1 MHIDVEF
8 RKKASD
14 KVMILESFR
23 SQKLSKNGHSFGISN
38 RERVY
43 TMVQRNKPVI
53 TSECR
58 RLLWLETESA
68 EKHTGGRGSNT
79 GAHYCCC
86 SLSRIRILGPQ
97 GL

>member
-43 TMVQRNKPVI
+43 TMVHEMHTELRW
-53 TSECR
+53 
-58 RLLWLETESA
+58 LLGKWAKVPWASWQESQIPSG
-68 EKHTGGRGSNT
+68 KGG
-79 GAHYCCC
+79 AW
-86 SLSRIRILGPQ
+86 GP
-97 GL
+97 